1 MLLDKEPLLDG
12 TNNQTVVTDL
22 HDILTTVF

>member
-1 MLLDKEPLLDG
+1 MLLDKEHLLDG

-22 HDILTTVF
+22 QDIFTTVF